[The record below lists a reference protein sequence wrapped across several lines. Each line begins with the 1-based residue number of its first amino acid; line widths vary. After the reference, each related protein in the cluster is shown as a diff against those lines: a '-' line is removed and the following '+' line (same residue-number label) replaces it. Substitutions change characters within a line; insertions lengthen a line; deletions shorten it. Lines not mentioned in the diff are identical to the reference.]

1 MWVTTQSAGS
11 SRLLIGRG
19 LVAEAE
25 RSAKEPISHRIVGAT
40 NAGRPPQLKFETRDT
55 LHPFG
60 VLVIGELL
68 PLARLLDVRKRD
80 SVGGRIE

>member
-25 RSAKEPISHRIVGAT
+25 RSAKEPVSHRIVGAT
-40 NAGRPPQLKFETRDT
+40 NAGRPPQLKFETRDM
-55 LHPFG
+55 LHPSIG

-68 PLARLLDVRKRD
+68 PLARLLDVR
-80 SVGGRIE
+80 SAIQSAVE